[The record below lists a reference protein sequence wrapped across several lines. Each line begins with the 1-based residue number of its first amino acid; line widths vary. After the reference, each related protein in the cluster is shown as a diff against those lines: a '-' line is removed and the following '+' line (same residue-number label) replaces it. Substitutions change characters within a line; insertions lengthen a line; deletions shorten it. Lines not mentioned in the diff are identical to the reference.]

1 MLQLSKQTTPS
12 ITPPPLLSL
21 LQPTTNKIN
30 SCPSLYCHGKEIGS
44 TFEIMK
50 LLYDL
55 ALGEMIHICVLVE
68 QCYYFV
74 NWELITTP
82 PPTKDS
88 LKPVLSMD
96 LLNLAFLISV
106 NHNIALVVWSR
117 EPPFLFFLTEW
128 TSSTARFSAC
138 LLYVVPII
146 CFNIHMYPS
155 R

>member
-1 MLQLSKQTTPS
+1 MFSHNYYAAAIKTDHT
-12 ITPPPLLSL
+12 INHPPLLSL

-74 NWELITTP
+74 N
-82 PPTKDS
+82 
-88 LKPVLSMD
+88 
-96 LLNLAFLISV
+96 
-106 NHNIALVVWSR
+106 
-117 EPPFLFFLTEW
+117 
-128 TSSTARFSAC
+128 
-138 LLYVVPII
+138 
-146 CFNIHMYPS
+146 
-155 R
+155 